1 MTDPYPV
8 RPISPAEFDAYA
20 LVNQHAFHYGPGTDS
35 DRADTLSRLEWDRTL
50 AAFDPELAAPVGI
63 TGIYSFQM
71 TVPGASLPVAGV
83 TWVGVLPSHR
93 RRGILST
100 LMRRQLS
107 DIAAR
112 GESLAALWASEA
124 GIYGRYGYGRASWHL
139 AFDVRRGEGGVLPGA
154 FGSGAFGSGAFG
166 RGGAGAG
173 GLRTR
178 LVATADARPELA
190 KVYDLVLQTR
200 PGFFARN
207 TAWWDRLLYDPES
220 HRNGAGPLRC
230 VLAQDDQGARG
241 YALYSGTQRWEEPTF
256 LPDSTLNVR
265 ELVAADA
272 AASAT
277 LWNDL
282 LSRDLVTSYH
292 ASLRP
297 VDDPLLYQLADPR
310 RVRPTLADGLWVR
323 LVNVP
328 AALTGRRY
336 ASPVDVV
343 IEVHDSYL
351 ADNVGRWRLRAGPSG
366 GSGGF
371 SGGSGGFAA
380 SCERTSDPADLSL
393 DVAELGAA
401 YMGGTR
407 LSAPAGAGLVTEH
420 RPGAVRELSTA
431 MSWDPAPWCPM
442 IF

>member
-1 MTDPYPV
+1 VADSYPV
-8 RPISPAEFDAYA
+8 RPVSRDEFDAYE
-20 LVNQHAFHYGPGTDS
+20 LVNQHAFHEGPIAGSNLTGV
-35 DRADTLSRLEWDRTL
+35 LSRFEWDRSL
-50 AAFDPELAAPVGI
+50 AAFDPELGSPVGI
-63 TGIYSFQM
+63 TAIFSFQL
-71 TVPGASLPVAGV
+71 TVPGASLPTAGV
-83 TWVGVLPSHR
+83 SWVSVLPSHR
-93 RRGILST
+93 RRGILNS

-112 GESLAALWASEA
+112 GEPIAALWASEA

-139 AFDVRRGEGGVLPGA
+139 GYDIRRGEGSIRDTSEL
-154 FGSGAFGSGAFG
+154 
-166 RGGAGAG
+166 
-173 GLRTR
+173 LRTR
-178 LVATADARPELA
+178 LVGPADARPELA
-190 KVYDLVLQTR
+190 KVYDLVLAVR

-207 TAWWDRLLYDPES
+207 TVWWDRVLNDPAE
-220 HRNGAGPLRC
+220 HRGGASPLRC
-230 VLAQDDQGARG
+230 VLAEDDHGARG
-241 YALYSGTQRWEEPTF
+241 YALYSGTGHWEDSTF
-256 LPDSTLNVR
+256 LPDSRLDVR

-292 ASLRP
+292 AVLRP

-310 RVRPTLADGLWVR
+310 RARPTLSDGLWVR

-328 AALTGRRY
+328 AALSGRHY
-336 ASPVDVV
+336 ACPVDVV
-343 IEVHDSYL
+343 IEVRDRFVSS
-351 ADNVGRWRLRAGPSG
+351 NEGRWRLRGPSCERT
-366 GSGGF
+366 SDA
-371 SGGSGGFAA
+371 SAA

-401 YMGGTR
+401 YLGGTK
-407 LSAPAGAGLVTEH
+407 LAASAGAGLVTEH
-420 RPGAVRELSTA
+420 RPGAVRELSAA